1 MHCTAKYS
9 AYFSPKIN
17 KSSGYDKF
25 RVNVGRGV
33 YNEIQKPLFYI
44 SQQSFNEDV
53 FP

>member
-9 AYFSPKIN
+9 AYFSLKRYE
-17 KSSGYDKF
+17 SSGYDKF

-53 FP
+53 FL